1 MRIYQEIFKLG
12 VSPDPV
18 FLRGGFKDLVIYRGV
33 MGFSVIGLSL
43 AFFGIYKMAT
53 GTLVKK
59 GAT

>member
-1 MRIYQEIFKLG
+1 M
-12 VSPDPV
+12 SPDPV

>member
-1 MRIYQEIFKLG
+1 MLYFFQLG
-12 VSPDPV
+12 VSLDDV
-18 FLRGGFKDLVIYRGV
+18 FVRGGFKEVVIYCGV